1 MTFDDYTHQIASRA
15 AACGAV
21 KAAQAT
27 EARSARE
34 TALQTALDAMQGL
47 SGLLRMTH
55 RMAAA
60 RQLNSRRMRGEKVAV
75 DEAER
80 LMAQAEELDD
90 AA

>member
-1 MTFDDYTHQIASRA
+1 MTFDEYIRQIISRVEA
-15 AACGAV
+15 YRAG
-21 KAAQAT
+21 KDAQAM

-34 TALQTALDAMQGL
+34 AALEAAVNAMRDL

-80 LMAQAEELDD
+80 IMAQAEELDD

>member
-1 MTFDDYTHQIASRA
+1 MTFDDYAYQIASRVE
-15 AACGAV
+15 ACRAV
-21 KAAQAT
+21 KAEQAAQ
-27 EARSARE
+27 ARSARE
-34 TALQTALDAMQGL
+34 TALEQAVNAMRGL

-80 LMAQAEELDD
+80 IMASAEGLDD

>member
-1 MTFDDYTHQIASRA
+1 MTFDDYTNQIASRA
-15 AACGAV
+15 EACRAV
-21 KAAQAT
+21 KVAQAM

-34 TALQTALDAMQGL
+34 TALQTALDAMRGL

-60 RQLNSRRMRGEKVAV
+60 RQLNSRRMRGEKVSV

-80 LMAQAEELDD
+80 IMAQAEGLDD

>member
-1 MTFDDYTHQIASRA
+1 MTFDDYYHQIETRA
-15 AACGAV
+15 EACSAV
-21 KAAQAT
+21 KAEQAAQ
-27 EARSARE
+27 ARSARE
-34 TALQTALDAMQGL
+34 TALEQAVNAMRGL

-80 LMAQAEELDD
+80 IMASAEGLDD

>member
-1 MTFDDYTHQIASRA
+1 MTLDDYTNQIVSRA
-15 AACGAV
+15 EACKAV

-47 SGLLRMTH
+47 SGLLCMTH

-80 LMAQAEELDD
+80 IMAQAEELDD

>member
-1 MTFDDYTHQIASRA
+1 MRD
-15 AACGAV
+15 
-21 KAAQAT
+21 
-27 EARSARE
+27 
-34 TALQTALDAMQGL
+34 L
-47 SGLLRMTH
+47 SGLLRMAH

-80 LMAQAEELDD
+80 IMAQAEELDN